1 MTAATLAA
9 GLAGAFAVGAAW
21 EALSAIDA
29 RASVRLLERVLRP
42 LRRGGEP
49 SVPERRRL
57 VVLGAATLAAG
68 GWLVAGPVVAAGLGA
83 AAPWIVGRVLAAR
96 RRRRSAELVRGAPPV
111 ARAMAD
117 ALSGGHSIRGAIAV
131 AGAAG
136 VGGAAREELRAAASA
151 LALGEP
157 TEAVLERL
165 RRRAAHPAWD
175 TLVAAIL
182 LQRDAGGDLAGLLRG
197 LAERLEDARRAEAD
211 ARSATAQARFTAWL
225 VTALPAIAAGL
236 AELGSPGYLA
246 SLLRSPLSTALVAAS
261 AVLQLAALAAVR
273 RIARV
278 A

>member
-9 GLAGAFAVGAAW
+9 GLAGACAVGAAW
-21 EALSAIDA
+21 DALSLVDG
-29 RASVRLLERVLRP
+29 RAPVRILERALRP

-49 SVPERRRL
+49 SAPERRRL

-68 GWLVAGPVVAAGLGA
+68 GWLVAGPLVAVGLGA
-83 AAPWIVGRVLAAR
+83 AAPWIVGRVFAVR
-96 RRRRSAELVRGAPPV
+96 RRRRSAELVRGAPVV

-117 ALSGGHSIRGAIAV
+117 ALSGGHSIRGAV
-131 AGAAG
+131 AAAGKAG
-136 VGGAAREELRAAASA
+136 VGGAAGEELRAASSA

-165 RRRAAHPAWD
+165 RLRAADPAWD

-182 LQRDAGGDLAGLLRG
+182 LQRDAGGDLAALLRG

-225 VTALPAIAAGL
+225 VTALPAGAAGL
-236 AELGSPGYLA
+236 TELGSPGYLA
-246 SLLRSPLSTALVAAS
+246 SLLRSPLSTALVGAS
-261 AVLQLAALAAVR
+261 VVLQLAALAAVR
-273 RIARV
+273 RISRV